1 MKKHRTEHL
10 HPYHPQVS
18 SCLMP
23 QPNSSDPVKKF
34 TLETSQLE
42 MYKHK
47 LKKRLNKLNAY
58 SYFT

>member
-34 TLETSQLE
+34 TLETSQLD
-42 MYKHK
+42 
-47 LKKRLNKLNAY
+47 
-58 SYFT
+58 